1 MYARVATFQGDPP
14 NVDQAVE
21 QVRSRAVPKHREGFI
36 IAAVVVLALA
46 ALAPTSA
53 LANTGGTDRPLRGTE
68 SGTTTL
74 NLATGAASADFTGEL
89 SHLGKFSGHSNVTV
103 TFTGPSS
110 FAAVGKGSL
119 EAANGDELFFD
130 VTWTGTFTA
139 TAIQTTAVRTITG
152 GTGRFAGA
160 SGTMTTRL
168 SSVYSSTTLMSRDTG
183 ITEGLISY

>member
-1 MYARVATFQGDPP
+1 MYAPVAMFQGHPANIDEAIDP
-14 NVDQAVE
+14 
-21 QVRSRAVPKHREGFI
+21 VRSRVVPKYRERLI
-36 IAAVVVLALA
+36 IATVVLALA

-53 LANTGGTDRPLRGTE
+53 LANTGGTERPLRGTE

-74 NLATGAASADFTGEL
+74 NLATGAASADFTGAL
-89 SHLGKFSGHSNVTV
+89 SHLGKFTGHSNVTV

-119 EAANGDELFFD
+119 EAASGDELFFD

-168 SSVYSSTTLMSRDTG
+168 SSVYSSTTLVSRDTG
-183 ITEGLISY
+183 TTEGLISY

>member
-1 MYARVATFQGDPP
+1 MYARVASFQGDPA
-14 NVDQAVE
+14 NVDEAID
-21 QVRSRAVPKHREGFI
+21 QVRSRVVPKYREGLI
-36 IAAVVVLALA
+36 IATVVVALA

-53 LANTGGTDRPLRGTE
+53 LAKTGGTDRPLRGSE

-74 NLATGAASADFTGEL
+74 NPATGAASADFTGEL
-89 SHLGKFSGHSNVTV
+89 SHLGKFSGNSNVTV

-110 FAAVGKGSL
+110 FTAVGNGSL
-119 EAANGDELFFD
+119 EAASGDELFFD

-152 GTGRFAGA
+152 GTGRFAAA

-168 SSVYSSTTLMSRDTG
+168 SSVYSPTTLVSRDTG